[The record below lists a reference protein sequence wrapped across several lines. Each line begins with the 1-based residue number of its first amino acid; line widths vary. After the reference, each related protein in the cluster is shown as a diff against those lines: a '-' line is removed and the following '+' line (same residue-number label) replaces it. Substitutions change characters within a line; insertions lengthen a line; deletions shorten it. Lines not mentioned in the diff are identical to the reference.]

1 MSVDVA
7 RKAVKDIEV
16 QLAKEESELGKLRV
30 SRNSMEREL
39 GKLEGI
45 IEYLPRRQ
53 AGRQS
58 LSAKSSETEEELPP
72 VPRQE
77 VLVIMK
83 AVQESAILGA
93 ANSDIAE
100 ARKIFGKIA
109 LSAKEFLVKNFRSV

>member
-45 IEYLPRRQ
+45 IEYLPRR
-53 AGRQS
+53 RQVGNHYRQN
-58 LSAKSSETEEELPP
+58 LQKQRKNCRQFLAK
-72 VPRQE
+72 
-77 VLVIMK
+77 K
-83 AVQESAILGA
+83 
-93 ANSDIAE
+93 
-100 ARKIFGKIA
+100 F
-109 LSAKEFLVKNFRSV
+109 